1 MPTPL
6 RRAHRDGKDQT
17 MTRTR
22 DETLPVGGGVNR
34 AQQDYWETDGPRQY
48 QQFGDTNEALLAPAG
63 QAMLDAAKLR
73 PGERVLDVGCGF
85 GASTLEAAERVAP
98 SGRVVG
104 VDISAGMLQPARER
118 IAAAGADNI
127 ELLHADAQAY
137 AFEAGSFDAVISRFG
152 MMFFEDPQAAFAN
165 LARALRAGG
174 RLVFVC
180 PQDPL
185 KNQWVVVALD
195 AAAAALGRAPD
206 LGAPGAPGPFAF
218 ADGDRLTQLLTGG
231 GFRDVRLE
239 TLTRPFRIGQT
250 INDAVNFI
258 LSLPQSKQ
266 LFASAPQDTVDAA
279 ATALHAGFAPYARP
293 QGVVMDATAWLVT
306 AHR

>member
-1 MPTPL
+1 
-6 RRAHRDGKDQT
+6 
-17 MTRTR
+17 MTQIR
-22 DETLPVGGGVNR
+22 DEVLLAGGRGVNR
-34 AQQDYWETDGPRQY
+34 AQRDYWETAGLRQY
-48 QQFGDTNEALLAPAG
+48 QQFGDTNEALIAPFG
-63 QAMLDAAKLR
+63 QAMLDAAQLR

-85 GASTLEAAERVAP
+85 GTSTLEAAERVAP

-104 VDISAGMLQPARER
+104 VDISAAMLQPARQRSAAER
-118 IAAAGADNI
+118 VDNV

-137 AFEAGSFDAVISRFG
+137 AFETGSFDVVISRFG

-174 RLVFVC
+174 RLFFVC

-185 KNQWVVVALD
+185 KNQWVVVALG

-206 LGAPGAPGPFAF
+206 LGAPGAPGPFAL

-239 TLTRPFRIGQT
+239 TLTRPFRIGRT
-250 INDAVNFI
+250 ISDAVGFI
-258 LSLPQSKQ
+258 LSLPESKR
-266 LFASAPQDTVDAA
+266 LFAGAPQDTVHAA
-279 ATALHAGFAPYARP
+279 ATALHAGFAPYAGQ